1 MQPLD
6 EIVDRLTQL
15 YGEPA
20 PPPART
26 LLELV
31 LLENVA
37 YLVDDARRADAFE
50 ALQTRIGTQAAQ
62 ILAAPTAAL
71 VQIADQGI
79 LAEHQAGKLQAI
91 ARIAVDEF
99 GGDLERLR
107 SQPLAQARKAL
118 MRFPGVGEPGAEKI
132 LLLGRSHAVLGLDS
146 NGLRVLTRLG
156 MVREAKSYAATY
168 RAVQAA
174 VQPYQSRGFDWLVRA
189 HQLLRQHGQELCRRT
204 TPRCDRCPLSDRC
217 AFFGQSTARR

>member
-6 EIVDRLTQL
+6 EIVDRLAQV

-37 YLVDDARRADAFE
+37 YLVDDTRRTDAFE
-50 ALQTRIGTQAAQ
+50 ALQARIGTQPAQ

-71 VQIADQGI
+71 VKIAGEGI

-99 GGDLERLR
+99 GGDLEGLR
-107 SQPLAQARKAL
+107 SQPLGQARKGL
-118 MRFPGVGEPGAEKI
+118 MRFPGVGEPGAEKL

-146 NGLRVLTRLG
+146 NGVRILTRLG
-156 MVREAKSYAATY
+156 LVHEAKSYAATY

-174 VQPYQSRGFDWLVRA
+174 VGPYQSRGFDWLIRA

-204 TPRCDRCPLSDRC
+204 TPRCDRCPLTDRC
-217 AFFGQSTARR
+217 AFFAQSCP